1 MTTRRAMTRRAAV
14 RARRE
19 GGQAYVEFALVLP
32 LLLLIVMG
40 IIQFGNAFRTY
51 ITLTDAVR
59 VGARQ
64 AAVAR
69 SIQPE
74 SDRIPLVEQKI
85 KDAAVSLDT
94 SKLIISV
101 DPHDPTNGAQGWFAS
116 GDVTV
121 RASYPFKINLFG
133 LVIFDSKIN
142 SRTTER
148 VE

>member
-1 MTTRRAMTRRAAV
+1 MSPWRQRSE
-14 RARRE
+14 RE
-19 GGQAYVEFALVLP
+19 QAGQAYVEFALILP
-32 LLLLIVMG
+32 LLLLLVMG

-64 AAVAR
+64 AAISR
-69 SIQPE
+69 SIDPE
-74 SDRIPLVEQKI
+74 SARVPLIESKI
-85 KDAAVSLDT
+85 KSSAASLDT
-94 SKLIISV
+94 SKLVISV
-101 DPHDPTNGAQGWFAS
+101 VPKDVDGTAGWYPS

-121 RASYPFKINLFG
+121 RASYPFKVNLFG
-133 LVIFDSKIN
+133 IVIFDSKIN